1 MALAIHGSAE
11 IGKVV
16 AYVVAFAAFVVVAL
30 TWAPEWFAPEGGPG
44 APEVGRT
51 VKMIK

>member
-1 MALAIHGSAE
+1 MSLAVHSNME
-11 IGKVV
+11 IGKTI
-16 AYVVAFAAFVVVAL
+16 AWAAAFVAFVVVAL
-30 TWAPEWFAPEGGPG
+30 TWVPDWIAPQGEQG